1 MASAET
7 EKCRLELIKEGGVS
21 SILDIAAPGR
31 PKESSATLAGGG
43 ENSAISNM
51 IFQLLL
57 KKKHL
62 SAVAVAPVPVVS
74 LVSHPHQGPKAQ
86 PDYQEK
92 REEERQ
98 VNVVEELDS
107 HVGLATFH

>member
-7 EKCRLELIKEGGVS
+7 EKCRLELMEGGVS
-21 SILDIAAPGR
+21 SILEVAATGR
-31 PKESSATLAGGG
+31 PKESNATLAGGG
-43 ENSAISNM
+43 ENSA
-51 IFQLLL
+51 

-62 SAVAVAPVPVVS
+62 LALALALVAVVS
-74 LVSHPHQGPKAQ
+74 LVSHPHRRPKAQ

-92 REEERQ
+92 REEEKQ
-98 VNVVEELDS
+98 DDVVEAVDF

>member
-1 MASAET
+1 M
-7 EKCRLELIKEGGVS
+7 
-21 SILDIAAPGR
+21 
-31 PKESSATLAGGG
+31 
-43 ENSAISNM
+43 
-51 IFQLLL
+51 
-57 KKKHL
+57 
-62 SAVAVAPVPVVS
+62 AVAPVAVVS

-98 VNVVEELDS
+98 VDVVEEVDS